1 MKNANLPT
9 PNTEALIELSVKAN
23 NQELLSQEESTW
35 IEVAYISY
43 DNYDYLTKKVIN
55 ELYAYEFT
63 GYEA

>member
-1 MKNANLPT
+1 MKNANK
-9 PNTEALIELSVKAN
+9 PNPNPEALIELNVKAN
-23 NQELLSQEESTW
+23 NQELLSQEESTL

-43 DNYDYLTKKVIN
+43 DNYDYPTKKVIN